1 MQVFYFGVDISSSPY
16 VILQP
21 IFSKEAPMHEEK
33 LLMDMFMNP
42 EKVPHFVSYA
52 FLASIFLIIVA
63 LIVRSSMK
71 LVPTGVQNFMES
83 IIEAL
88 LNLCEEN
95 IGHHWARPLFPLIGT
110 LFLFILVSNFM
121 GLIPGF
127 SSPTSNINTNA
138 AMAIPVF
145 LATHFYGI
153 RVHGLRYLNHF
164 LGPIRSIVALPLMIL
179 MFVIEFIGHLARPL
193 TLSVRLFGNM
203 SAKHYILGVL
213 GILSP
218 AVIPV
223 AILVLG
229 VLVSVIQAFVFTLL
243 TALYLAGAVEEAH

>member
-1 MQVFYFGVDISSSPY
+1 
-16 VILQP
+16 
-21 IFSKEAPMHEEK
+21 MHEEK
-33 LLMDMFMNP
+33 LLMDIFFNP
-42 EKVPHFVSYA
+42 EVVPHYVSYS
-52 FLASIFLIIVA
+52 FLASLLLIVLA
-63 LIVRSSMK
+63 LIVRSSLK
-71 LVPTGVQNFMES
+71 LVPQGTQNVVET

-88 LNLCEEN
+88 LNLAEEN
-95 IGHHWARPLFPLIGT
+95 IGHHWARPLFPLIAT
-110 LFLFILVSNFM
+110 LALFIVTCNFM

-145 LATHFYGI
+145 LATHVYGI
-153 RVHGLRYLNHF
+153 WVHGFGYIKHF
-164 LGPIRSIVALPLMIL
+164 LGPIRSIFALPLMLL
-179 MFVIEFIGHLARPL
+179 MFVIEFIGHIARPL

-203 SAKHYILGVL
+203 SAKHYIIGVL
-213 GILSP
+213 GILAP
-218 AVIPV
+218 AVVPV

>member
-1 MQVFYFGVDISSSPY
+1 
-16 VILQP
+16 
-21 IFSKEAPMHEEK
+21 MHEEK
-33 LLMDMFMNP
+33 LLMDIFFNP
-42 EKVPHFVSYA
+42 EVVPHYVSYA
-52 FLASIFLIIVA
+52 FLASILLIVLA
-63 LIVRSSMK
+63 LIVRSSLK
-71 LVPTGVQNFMES
+71 LVPKGTQNVVET

-88 LNLCEEN
+88 LNLAEEN
-95 IGHHWARPLFPLIGT
+95 IGHHWARPLFPLIAT
-110 LFLFILVSNFM
+110 LALFIATCNFM

-145 LATHFYGI
+145 LATHVYGI
-153 RVHGLRYLNHF
+153 WVHGFGYIKHF
-164 LGPIRSIVALPLMIL
+164 LGPIRSIFALPLMIL
-179 MFVIEFIGHLARPL
+179 MFVIEFIGHIARPL

-213 GILSP
+213 GILAP
-218 AVIPV
+218 AVVPV

>member
-1 MQVFYFGVDISSSPY
+1 
-16 VILQP
+16 
-21 IFSKEAPMHEEK
+21 
-33 LLMDMFMNP
+33 
-42 EKVPHFVSYA
+42 
-52 FLASIFLIIVA
+52 
-63 LIVRSSMK
+63 
-71 LVPTGVQNFMES
+71 
-83 IIEAL
+83 
-88 LNLCEEN
+88 
-95 IGHHWARPLFPLIGT
+95 
-110 LFLFILVSNFM
+110 M

-127 SSPTSNINTNA
+127 MSPTSNINTNA
-138 AMAIPVF
+138 AMALPVF

-153 RVHGLRYLNHF
+153 RVHGFGYLKHF
-164 LGPIRSIVALPLMIL
+164 LGPIRNIFALPLMVL
-179 MFVIEFIGHLARPL
+179 MFVIEFIGHIARPL

-203 SAKHYILGVL
+203 SAKHYIIGVL